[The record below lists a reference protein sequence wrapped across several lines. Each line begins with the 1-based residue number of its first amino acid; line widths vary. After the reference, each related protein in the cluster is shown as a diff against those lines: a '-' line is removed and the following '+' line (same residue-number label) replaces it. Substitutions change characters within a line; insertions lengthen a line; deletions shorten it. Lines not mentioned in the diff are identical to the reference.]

1 MMPAGPV
8 IANNIPVAPVL
19 AKLQDAGLYLDRDL
33 VTRVLQLAGEA

>member
-8 IANNIPVAPVL
+8 IANNTPLVPVL

-33 VTRVLQLAGEA
+33 AVRVLQLAGEA